1 MATAE
6 QKITMTATTP
16 CEVNGGRLLH
26 PCTRHSSPYC
36 PFPNLVIWPK
46 IFEKFRRIVMG
57 ARLIRVTGKLQREGI
72 VIHVI
77 VDHMEDMT
85 DRLHAI
91 SGPDFKD
98 STHLKSADLAYENNL
113 ARADEIKS
121 PLRDSKRPTTRNIYP
136 SRDFH

>member
-1 MATAE
+1 MRNHASQATAGTASGVVF
-6 QKITMTATTP
+6 ITLEDETGVA
-16 CEVNGGRLLH
+16 
-26 PCTRHSSPYC
+26 
-36 PFPNLVIWPK
+36 NLVIWPK

-91 SGPDFKD
+91 SD
-98 STHLKSADLAYENNL
+98 
-113 ARADEIKS
+113 RI
-121 PLRDSKRPTTRNIYP
+121 SKPQHT
-136 SRDFH
+136 

>member
-1 MATAE
+1 
-6 QKITMTATTP
+6 
-16 CEVNGGRLLH
+16 
-26 PCTRHSSPYC
+26 
-36 PFPNLVIWPK
+36 
-46 IFEKFRRIVMG
+46 MG

-91 SGPDFKD
+91 SGPDFKA

-121 PLRDSKRPTTRNIYP
+121 SLRDSQRPTTRNIYP